1 MTDSGVNMA
10 TSVKLKAGDNF
21 PSLQATLLDGSSV
34 TLGQPQ
40 GDATW
45 QAVFVYRGKHCPLC
59 TKYLNELEGYKQ
71 AFAEA
76 GVDILAVSSDSKEQ
90 LEGHLEKLEGHLEKL
105 EISFPIAY
113 GLTEEQMKTLGLY
126 ISIPRSEQETDHN
139 FAEPGLFVVNEHGN
153 LHVVD
158 ISNNPFVRPEL
169 GALSRGLAWIRNPD
183 NNYPIRGTLDY

>member
-1 MTDSGVNMA
+1 MT
-10 TSVKLKAGDNF
+10 TSVKLKAGEPF
-21 PSLQATLLDGSSV
+21 PVISATQVDGSQV
-34 TLGQPQ
+34 VLGKPQ
-40 GDATW
+40 GGATW

-76 GVDILAVSSDSKEQ
+76 GVDIVAVSADSKAQ
-90 LEGHLEKLEGHLEKL
+90 LEEHKQKLEV
-105 EISFPIAY
+105 SFPLAY
-113 GLTEEQMKTLGLY
+113 GLSEEQMKQLGLY
-126 ISIPRSEQETDHN
+126 ISLPRSEQETDHN

-158 ISNNPFVRPEL
+158 ISNNPFVRPEP

>member
-1 MTDSGVNMA
+1 MA
-10 TSVKLKAGDNF
+10 TSVKLKAGDSF

-45 QAVFVYRGKHCPLC
+45 QAVLVYRGKHCPLC

-76 GVDILAVSSDSKEQ
+76 GVDILAVSGDSKEQ
-90 LEGHLEKLEGHLEKL
+90 LEGHLEKL

-126 ISIPRSEQETDHN
+126 ISLPRSEQETDHN